1 MHYISLID
9 FFLYYI
15 FRKTVSPANK
25 HSSKMLLYIVNKSV
39 FFSFHYSTQQI
50 HRSKILDMFL
60 KIKYIEFK
68 GENNFVFVFCF
79 FSGCP
84 QGFICVTFLKLHL
97 TLSKQLTHTCCCGS
111 FILLHS
117 SSLSTILHVQTTNPS
132 QNMFNYINI
141 Y

>member
-60 KIKYIEFK
+60 KIKYIQFK
-68 GENNFVFVFCF
+68 GENKFVFF
-79 FSGCP
+79 FFRVSTE
-84 QGFICVTFLKLHL
+84 FYICLTFLKLHL